1 MENLY
6 ICKCNVFIKYL
17 QFTHV
22 YLSKIKK
29 FKTKKN
35 FNKYVY
41 YKIRMRGHVHKI
53 IFASPGYTK
62 NVYYAKE

>member
-1 MENLY
+1 MYLLNIYNLHMF
-6 ICKCNVFIKYL
+6 ICQRL
-17 QFTHV
+17 
-22 YLSKIKK
+22 
-29 FKTKKN
+29 KN
-35 FNKYVY
+35 LKQKN